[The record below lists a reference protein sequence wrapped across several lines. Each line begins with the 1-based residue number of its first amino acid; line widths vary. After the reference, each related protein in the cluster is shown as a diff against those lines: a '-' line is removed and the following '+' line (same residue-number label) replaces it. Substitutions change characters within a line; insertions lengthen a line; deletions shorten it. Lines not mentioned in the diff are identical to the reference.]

1 MRDTIQAFLGISTA
15 ILSSAIV
22 LGSIALS
29 LAESGSQFPN
39 GIAEN
44 SGTENQQQLAGD
56 IRIVPVSP
64 DEIKIKKSDAT
75 QPTTSTEQSDCIP
88 DTSGTAFMV
97 LSEGSIAQV
106 AQTYGFEP
114 AKLIQLNCLS
124 TGLLS
129 TGQVFYIPLAQEI
142 AAAEAPASSDG
153 QKPNAKQP
161 KKNVACGA
169 PSGWATYVVRRG
181 DTLSS
186 LASKFGISVSQLQS
200 ANCIKNP
207 KNLRTGQSIRV
218 PFVQAI
224 VAQPTAARKKP
235 TPVIP
240 TQPPAPTATEVPP
253 KPTEVQPTTEPP
265 KEPTPTPKNTPLP
278 PPPTDTPP
286 EPIIDPT
293 AAP

>member
-15 ILSSAIV
+15 ILSGAIV

-39 GIAEN
+39 WIAEN
-44 SGTENQQQLAGD
+44 SGPENQQQLAGD

-64 DEIKIKKSDAT
+64 DEMKIKKSDAT
-75 QPTTSTEQSDCIP
+75 QPTSTEQSDCIP

-106 AQTYGFEP
+106 AHKYGFEP
-114 AKLIQLNCLS
+114 ENLIRLNCLS

-142 AAAEAPASSDG
+142 AAAETPASSDG

-169 PSGWATYVVRRG
+169 PSHWVTYVIRRG

-207 KNLRTGQSIRV
+207 KNLRTGQTIRV
-218 PFVQAI
+218 PFIQAI

-240 TQPPAPTATEVPP
+240 TQPSAPTATEVPP
-253 KPTEVQPTTEPP
+253 KPTEVKPTTGPP

-293 AAP
+293 AVP